1 MMSAT
6 QFSSQMLKNSKKD
19 DFCRKV
25 CLTQRHVFAPF
36 ANKKVTFNCS
46 INDVG
51 LTIFFSNA
59 EELEKSRLL

>member
-1 MMSAT
+1 
-6 QFSSQMLKNSKKD
+6 MLKKPKKD

-36 ANKKVTFNCS
+36 ANKKVTINCS

-51 LTIFFSNA
+51 HTIFFSNA
-59 EELEKSRLL
+59 EELEKRRLL